1 MTAPASATTAPPLT
15 VAVIGNPN
23 TGKSTLFTALTG
35 VHSHIGNYPGVT
47 VEKKVGHFRHDGR
60 EIQLVDLPGTYSL
73 SPRSLDE
80 MVSVEVL
87 LGRQADVGKIDA
99 VVCIADAS
107 NLERN
112 LYLVSQVLDLGL
124 PTVLV
129 LNMWDVA
136 AGRGI
141 QIDVE
146 ELSHRLS
153 LPVIPCEAH
162 RRRHVEAVKNA
173 ILDVVLRPVS
183 ASPRVFPAAFY
194 EEGLQLQSRLTE
206 WGEVDVQFYV
216 TERLLLDVGGHVEAS
231 FSKRYPDKLPVAL
244 TEARERLKAKGLRVP
259 AAEAKSRYAWARQVL
274 DGVVTIPTERSIT
287 RSDKLDH
294 VLTHKVWGMAAFV
307 LIMFVIFQSISKFA
321 APLMNLCEVA
331 QHWIGGQVGSL
342 LPRGPFRSL
351 LVDGVIAGVGGILVF
366 LPQICFLFLFIA
378 LLEDCGYMARA
389 AFLMDKLMTKVGL
402 SGKSFVPLMSSFA
415 CAIPGIMATRTIE
428 NPRDRMVTILVAPLM
443 SCSARIPV
451 YTLMIATF
459 FPKLAWAGGW
469 ITLHGLMMFVMTFF
483 GAAVAI
489 PIAWLF
495 KKTLFKGETPPF
507 VMELPSYKWPS
518 PRIVAH
524 RVYDR
529 ARAFVVRAGT
539 LIFATSILVWAA
551 SYFPADHSI
560 EIRVSQQIEAA
571 ESKYEAELKEI
582 ATLRKQVELLT
593 AIENGPDEIVTRR
606 WGTTTTAAIANAPLR
621 ANLTKLGEQLDE
633 LDRVVQPRT
642 ALIDERN
649 ALSEQLLESSFLG
662 RFGKAIEPAVRPLGW
677 DWKIGVG
684 VLASFPAR
692 EVIVA
697 TLGTIYSLGG
707 DVDETDSGLQQALRD
722 SKWADGRPV
731 YSIPVALSIMVF
743 FALCAQCASTLM
755 VIRRETN
762 SWGWSV
768 FTFTYMTTLAYH
780 AALATY
786 QISGW
791 WMAGGG

>member
-1 MTAPASATTAPPLT
+1 MTAPDSASAAPQLT

-35 VHSHIGNYPGVT
+35 VHSRIGNYPGVT
-47 VEKKVGHFRHDGR
+47 VEKKTGR
-60 EIQLVDLPGTYSL
+60 FTLEGRSVQLVDLPGTYSL

-87 LGRQADVGKIDA
+87 LGQQRDVGKIDA

-112 LYLVSQVLDLGL
+112 LYVVSQVLDLGL

-136 AGRGI
+136 EHRGI
-141 QIDVE
+141 VINVG
-146 ELSHRLS
+146 ELRSRLS
-153 LPVIPCEAH
+153 IPVIPCEAH
-162 RRRHVEAVKNA
+162 RRRHIEDVKQA
-173 ILDVVLRPVS
+173 IVSVVSQPPP
-183 ASPRVFPAAFY
+183 AAPRVFPPEFY
-194 EEGLQLQSRLTE
+194 DEGLKLQSRLAE
-206 WGEVDVQFYV
+206 WGETNVPFYV
-216 TERLLLDVGGHVEAS
+216 AERLLLDVGGQFEAT
-231 FSKRYPDKLPVAL
+231 FSARHTEKLPAAL
-244 TEARERLKAKGLRVP
+244 AEARERLKVIGLKVP
-259 AAEAKSRYAWARQVL
+259 AAEAKARYAWARQVL
-274 DGVVTIPTERSIT
+274 NGAITLPPERTANHSDG
-287 RSDKLDH
+287 LDRW
-294 VLTHKVWGMAAFV
+294 LTHKVWGLAAFIA
-307 LIMFVIFQSISKFA
+307 IMFAVFQAISTFS
-321 APLMNLCEVA
+321 APLMNLCEALQQGVGS
-331 QHWIGGQVGSL
+331 QIGSL
-342 LPRGPFRSL
+342 LPPGPFRSL
-351 LVDGVIAGVGGILVF
+351 IVDGVIAGVGGILVF

-389 AFLMDKLMTKVGL
+389 AFLMDKLMVKVGL

-428 NPRDRMVTILVAPLM
+428 NRRDRMVTILVAPLM
-443 SCSARIPV
+443 SCSARAPV
-451 YTLMIATF
+451 YALMIAAF
-459 FPKLAWAGGW
+459 FPSVAWAGGW
-469 ITLHGLMMFVMTFF
+469 ITLHGVMMFVMTFF

-489 PIAWLF
+489 PVAWLF

-529 ARAFVVRAGT
+529 ARAFVLRAGS

-551 SYFPADHSI
+551 SYFPGDHTLEQQTS
-560 EIRVSQQIEAA
+560 VQIEQV
-571 ESKYEAELKEI
+571 ESKLADDPSLQAE
-582 ATLRKQVELLT
+582 R
-593 AIENGPDEIVTRR
+593 
-606 WGTTTTAAIANAPLR
+606 
-621 ANLTKLGEQLDE
+621 DE
-633 LDRVVQPRT
+633 LVVRH
-642 ALIDERN
+642 N
-649 ALSEQLLESSFLG
+649 ALSEQLLETSFLG
-662 RFGKAIEPAVRPLGW
+662 RFGKGIEPAVRPLGW
-677 DWKIGVG
+677 DWRIGVG

-707 DVDETDSGLQQALRD
+707 DVDESDSGLQQALQN
-722 SKWADGRPV
+722 SKWPDGRPV

-762 SWGWSV
+762 SWGWSL
-768 FTFTYMTTLAYH
+768 FTFVYMTTLAYL
-780 AALATY
+780 AALIVY
-786 QISGW
+786 Q
-791 WMAGGG
+791 AGTAIGG